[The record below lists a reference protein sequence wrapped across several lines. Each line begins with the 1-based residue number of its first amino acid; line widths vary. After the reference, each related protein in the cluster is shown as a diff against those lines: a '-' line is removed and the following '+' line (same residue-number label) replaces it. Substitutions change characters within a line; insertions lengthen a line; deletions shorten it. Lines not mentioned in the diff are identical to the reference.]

1 MDRRSTMGDT
11 HETWKH
17 NINSDRGQLSQWA
30 ELAEVRQ
37 ATAEAFLKEFRE
49 RITARIGA
57 PKTLILDNDV
67 QFTGKKTKT
76 AI

>member
-1 MDRRSTMGDT
+1 MGDT

-49 RITARIGA
+49 RIIARIGS
-57 PKTLILDNDV
+57 PKTLI
-67 QFTGKKTKT
+67 
-76 AI
+76 